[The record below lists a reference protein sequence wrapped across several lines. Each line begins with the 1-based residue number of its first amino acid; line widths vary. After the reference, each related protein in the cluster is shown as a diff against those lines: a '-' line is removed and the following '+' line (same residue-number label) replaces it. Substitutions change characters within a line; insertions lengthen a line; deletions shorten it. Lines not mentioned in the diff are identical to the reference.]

1 MAEQIVPAAEF
12 QALPLDFIIAAPLT
26 AAVKAQ
32 AVAAAATRDFISAFL
47 MKGGAGAA
55 SGAAGPVSP
64 GSAGGAA
71 SAGAEAS
78 QPSPCET
85 VDFSFSYTADGKSQ
99 TTQISAP
106 LLSMIPVPHLRIDS
120 LTVHFTYEI
129 TQTVRDT
136 SQTDRDV
143 SLEAG
148 TAGVLSHWV
157 KASLKGN
164 VSSRSASESS
174 LNRSGQMEITLH
186 ASEAPMPEGLSRLL
200 SLLSSTVPV
209 RSQA

>member
-12 QALPLDFIIAAPLT
+12 QALPLDFIISAPLT

-47 MKGGAGAA
+47 TGGGAEPGA
-55 SGAAGPVSP
+55 SGAATPSTGAATAPSA
-64 GSAGGAA
+64 GAGGA
-71 SAGAEAS
+71 
-78 QPSPCET
+78 QPGVPET
-85 VDFSFSYTADGKSQ
+85 VEFSLSYTTEGKSQ
-99 TTQISAP
+99 TTRVSAP
-106 LLSMIPVPHLRIDS
+106 LLSMIPVPHLRVDS

-136 SQTDRDV
+136 SQTDRAV

-148 TAGVLSHWV
+148 TSGLLSHWV

-164 VSSRSASESS
+164 VSSRSATESTM
-174 LNRSGQMEITLH
+174 NRSGHMEITLH

-200 SLLSSTVPV
+200 SLLSSSVPV
-209 RSQA
+209 RSQP